1 MKGWLTFNILDGVHS
16 YDGIQVHPDTGEL
29 VAAFK
34 GSIAFGP
41 KDQDSR
47 VYADLNC
54 LRNIISDLNMQYDIY
69 YNQRQERS
77 AGGHLEKI
85 TTAIILYEQC
95 LTDIIR
101 ASAIIHQH
109 IYSENVGSIR
119 DKARKNI
126 VESRKFDN
134 APEHSLISRS
144 DEKRFSARS

>member
-1 MKGWLTFNILDGVHS
+1 MKGWLIFNILDGVHS

-34 GSIAFGP
+34 GSIAYGP
-41 KDQDSR
+41 KDQDSH
-47 VYADLNC
+47 VYADSNC

-69 YNQRQERS
+69 YTQRQERS
-77 AGGHLEKI
+77 TGDYLEKI

-101 ASAIIHQH
+101 ASAIIHHH
-109 IYSENVGSIR
+109 IYGDNLETIR

-126 VESRKFDN
+126 DEARKFDD
-134 APEHSLISRS
+134 APEHSLMSRS